1 MSEREVAEGVRL
13 RRVSTPQELEAGFG
27 SLPAGVRY
35 GVACELTERRQALRL
50 DGHDQCVYHFRWDG
64 DDIAILIWGP
74 MSSLFEAAIL
84 LSSIKTLAE
93 PLDEEKAV
101 QLYRR
106 ATYQDAEV
114 RAEPR
119 RQPVETLPAAWSMEF
134 LGSALRAAQRLFH
147 DPLARRRTAIPASQS

>member
-13 RRVSTPQELEAGFG
+13 RRASTPQEFEAGFG

-35 GVACELTERRQALRL
+35 GVACELTERGQALRL
-50 DGHDQCVYHFRWDG
+50 DGHEQCVYHFRWDG
-64 DDIAILIWGP
+64 DDIVILIWGP

-93 PLDEEKAV
+93 PMDEEKAV

-119 RQPVETLPAAWSMEF
+119 RPVETLPAAWSMEY
-134 LGSALRAAQRLFH
+134 LVSALRAAQRFWH
-147 DPLARRRTAIPASQS
+147 DPLARRRTAVPASQS